1 MIKYDFL
8 DVIQVILSNI
18 QTDSNFTFCQIF
30 LWIVACCIHVW
41 SNQGN

>member
-8 DVIQVILSNI
+8 EVMQVILSNI

-30 LWIVACCIHVW
+30 LWIVAYYIC